1 MTGRSAFVLYA
12 GEEISVSAIGDSLSV
27 VGDDGKERNTD
38 LLPAVE
44 TLIAEREVAIA
55 EEKETEKQADR
66 AKLAVLTDEALASKL
81 LPDSLYSVPALYSI
95 RPGKSGYIGTVH
107 DETLRNQVATMK
119 QKGGNR
125 ESTLRR

>member
-12 GEEISVSAIGDSLSV
+12 GEEITVATAGDTLSV
-27 VGDDGKERNTD
+27 TDGEGKAKSTAMLTE
-38 LLPAVE
+38 VE
-44 TLIAEREVAIA
+44 ALITGREAAIIG
-55 EEKETEKQADR
+55 EKEAEKQADR
-66 AKLAVLTDEALASKL
+66 AKLAALTDEALAKKL
-81 LPDSLYSVPALYSI
+81 LPDSLYAIPPLYSI